1 MTGLLK
7 RNLEPVSSKIVPR
20 SETADKCCYVAI
32 YVYVCIQPRYLAK
45 NCRASYRGQ
54 ESKGSTTH
62 KKDLNKSNARQIT
75 VTAECGEDQPATN
88 EENSQ
93 DPLSLL

>member
-1 MTGLLK
+1 M
-7 RNLEPVSSKIVPR
+7 
-20 SETADKCCYVAI
+20 
-32 YVYVCIQPRYLAK
+32 CIQPCYLVK
-45 NCRASYRGQ
+45 NCRASYRGR

-75 VTAECGEDQPATN
+75 ITAECGEDQPATN

-93 DPLSLL
+93 DPLSLLYSDSEVTLDTVAMGVSK